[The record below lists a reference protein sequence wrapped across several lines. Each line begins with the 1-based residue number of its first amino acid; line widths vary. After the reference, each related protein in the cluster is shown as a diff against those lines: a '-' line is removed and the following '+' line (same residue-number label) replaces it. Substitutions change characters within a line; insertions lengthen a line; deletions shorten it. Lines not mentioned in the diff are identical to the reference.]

1 MRRKAQAVQL
11 DETALRTALQQQGI
25 AEEIITQMVDL
36 AKKET
41 NPNQSTAPTT
51 PPTPTT
57 MNQIPTVMSHLN
69 KATRYSAVWAE
80 PGRQLGP
87 NADIPS
93 LAEASDDDIGDME
106 EEKEEIEEGAE
117 EEDTEEG
124 IVSPEEAQQLGEEL
138 GIEWDEV
145 EFTPEALAEGIAHE
159 MEHGSKDK
167 ETNITDDDPITTAK
181 IAWVHLK
188 EDPEYYTKLNA
199 MEDAIEEDGKDNGT
213 AEGVG
218 EGDLDVGE
226 ESSEQKPVKRFKAML
241 HRSAITIQ
249 ELQHDLIPQLE
260 DQLFQAEAA
269 LQSLSDEENMVVD
282 ARDAIHEAQASLSLI
297 KEKVFGLG
305 DIDPVTYGGPEQ
317 PKQKGLLDKL
327 FK

>member
-1 MRRKAQAVQL
+1 
-11 DETALRTALQQQGI
+11 
-25 AEEIITQMVDL
+25 
-36 AKKET
+36 
-41 NPNQSTAPTT
+41 
-51 PPTPTT
+51 
-57 MNQIPTVMSHLN
+57 MSHLN

-93 LAEASDDDIGDME
+93 LAEASDDDIGDMG
-106 EEKEEIEEGAE
+106 EEIEEGA

-218 EGDLDVGE
+218 EEDLDVGE